1 MPLAACSR
9 RTYISG
15 PHHLRQRSWGKAVP
29 DTVNDDSNRYI
40 ARGIA
45 HVKLSA
51 KVDRPVT
58 VAFVLMPHF
67 TMLAF
72 TSAIEPLRVA
82 NQLTEKILFKWHVYT
97 DHGAP
102 IRCSNGVT
110 ILPDGP
116 LTSTSPADYVLIC
129 GGVEPAAGCSSELT
143 DWIRKQWRHG
153 KTVGGLCTGSYA
165 LARAGLLHGKRFTL
179 HWENFSNFVEKYP
192 NLMPERRIFCIDD
205 RIITSAGGI
214 ASTELA
220 LKLIDDYYGPDL
232 SLAVMNMCLLGQIRR
247 GDDEQLASLSVRL
260 GTRNDHL
267 IRAVA
272 YIEAHVEDDVDL
284 DDCASFVGV
293 SRRQLERL
301 FQRYL
306 DSTPL
311 QYLNKVRLQHARSLL
326 TETNLSV
333 MEVAVAC
340 GFGSSSYFSK
350 VFRQRY
356 GMSPHKFSLTR
367 KTHSSES

>member
-1 MPLAACSR
+1 MPESA
-9 RTYISG
+9 T
-15 PHHLRQRSWGKAVP
+15 
-29 DTVNDDSNRYI
+29 DDSDRYI

-45 HVKLSA
+45 HVKLTA
-51 KVDRPVT
+51 EVDQPVT
-58 VAFVLMPHF
+58 IAFVLMPRF

-82 NQLTEKILFKWHVYT
+82 NQLTEKILFKWHVL
-97 DHGAP
+97 GENGMPVRA
-102 IRCSNGVT
+102 SNGVT
-110 ILPDGP
+110 IQPDGP
-116 LTSTSPADYVLIC
+116 LAAVTPADYVLIC
-129 GGVEPAAGCSSELT
+129 GGVEPQAGCNSELT
-143 DWIRKQWRHG
+143 DWARKQWRHG
-153 KTVGGLCTGSYA
+153 KTVGGLCTGAYA
-165 LARAGLLHGKRFTL
+165 LARAGLLHGRRFTL

-192 NLMPERRIFCIDD
+192 DLKPERRIFCIDD

-220 LKLIDDYYGPDL
+220 LKLIDDYYGPEL
-232 SLAVMNMCLLGQIRR
+232 SLAVMNMCLLGQTRR
-247 GDDEQLASLSVRL
+247 GDDEQIASLSVRL
-260 GTRNDHL
+260 GTRNEHL
-267 IRAVA
+267 IRAVG
-272 YIEAHVEDDVDL
+272 YIESHVEDDIDL
-284 DDCASFVGV
+284 NDCARFTGV

-326 TETNLSV
+326 TETDLSV

-356 GMSPHKFSLTR
+356 GVSPHRFSLTR
-367 KTHSSES
+367 KSHGEDDHTPRPAL